1 MQIEINNKAVLKT
14 AGKYVA
20 EDITIIAKGGN
31 LPQLFAPSISLS
43 GNTLT
48 ITPNTSNGGFST
60 DYSIYDGSTFV
71 KTVTTT
77 TVDLSTVFAE
87 STIQHTV
94 TVQATAD
101 NFQNSEA
108 SNSVTYANLKTYSIT
123 TVLTGFTASASNP
136 TSIKTGEQKSLSFTL
151 NDGYEF
157 PESNPTVTGAS
168 FVSWSSSGVLVIK
181 NPTANVTITIEA
193 TPLPAKLATP
203 TNVTADD
210 TTVSW
215 DEVTN
220 ATSYDVYVDGAVYD
234 TVTDSVSHTL
244 TFPSSGL
251 TVTVNNNTVTSPYTL
266 QDGDEI
272 SIQSVG
278 KFAIICNGDS
288 YTDRTVDIQDFYN
301 TDIVLQVGAANPVPT
316 NLSILWHASEQPTP
330 SYVIYAGTYK
340 FIDNLKA
347 GSKETLSELVNFVY
361 NVTYTTMLIQNFND
375 ASSLIVTYKGV
386 TATGG
391 AIRFVAYKNGAWT
404 NEGVKTITFLS
415 NQSVSP
421 TFYKWAITD
430 GNLVKQGSVSGE
442 FWVINKQNI
451 TLPETSLTGNFI
463 SNDLNFNRIKHT
475 DNILQYNNTNV
486 YNTETGWYDEKLR
499 TIYFKNA
506 ASGNM
511 LTWLQANG
519 VKQTEP
525 TSETWLLNET
535 VSTNIN
541 SFVFDFVSNN
551 TNFKG
556 IIAYDADTD
565 YTLSYLVTTDFSQP
579 QTEVYD
585 ENGVW
590 KNQAFRTIILTEPAT
605 GDLLTWLQAN
615 GTKQEGGVT
624 DLVTFTIETCVNQE
638 IKQYT
643 DCQGEAGMLF
653 SEWLTS
659 SYNTHNIT
667 YPVTDEECA
676 PGYVPIAL
684 PDEQTIPGENGS
696 LSLITMASVEF

>member
-1 MQIEINNKAVLKT
+1 MQIEVNNKAVLKT

-48 ITPNTSNGGFST
+48 ITPNASNGGFST

-87 STIQHTV
+87 SVTQHTV

-101 NFQNSEA
+101 NFQNSAA
-108 SNSVTYANLKTYSIT
+108 SNSVTYANIKTYSIT
-123 TVLTGFTASASNP
+123 TAVTGFTPSASNP
-136 TSIKTGEQKSLSFTL
+136 TSINTGEQKTLNFTL

-157 PESNPTVTGAS
+157 PDDTPTITGAS
-168 FVSWSSSGVLVIK
+168 LVSWTSSGALTIK
-181 NPTANVTITIEA
+181 NPTANVTITITA
-193 TPLPAKLATP
+193 TKLPDKLATP
-203 TNVTADD
+203 QIVTADG

-215 DEVTN
+215 DEVEH
-220 ATSYDVYVDGAVYD
+220 ATSYDVYVDGAVYE
-234 TVTDSVSHTL
+234 TIT
-244 TFPSSGL
+244 
-251 TVTVNNNTVTSPYTL
+251 
-266 QDGDEI
+266 
-272 SIQSVG
+272 
-278 KFAIICNGDS
+278 
-288 YTDRTVDIQDFYN
+288 
-301 TDIVLQVGAANPVPT
+301 
-316 NLSILWHASEQPTP
+316 EQPTP
-330 SYVIYAGTYK
+330 SYVIEAGTYK

-347 GSKETLSELVNFVY
+347 GSEETLSELVNFVY
-361 NVTYTTMLIQNFND
+361 NVTYTTMLITNFNN

-391 AIRFVAYKNGAWT
+391 AMTFVAYKNGAWT

-421 TFYKWAITD
+421 AFYKWAITD

-519 VKQTEP
+519 VKQEEP
-525 TSETWLLNET
+525 TSDINTVVEFVSSANVGTDGYDLADEDSSEEFIDFLNKLKTDGVNTFSSSVASQLAGYNITDSTGIMLHGDVVGQDTLTFTLSPNAGETGYCVLSIMDGSEGTDGSYNHTDTLLNYT
-535 VSTNIN
+535 T
-541 SFVFDFVSNN
+541 NN
-551 TNFKG
+551 TG
-556 IIAYDADTD
+556 SIITLTAAQRTQMFDAVMNALTF
-565 YTLSYLVTTDFSQP
+565 LS
-579 QTEVYD
+579 
-585 ENGVW
+585 
-590 KNQAFRTIILTEPAT
+590 R
-605 GDLLTWLQAN
+605 
-615 GTKQEGGVT
+615 
-624 DLVTFTIETCVNQE
+624 
-638 IKQYT
+638 
-643 DCQGEAGMLF
+643 
-653 SEWLTS
+653 
-659 SYNTHNIT
+659 
-667 YPVTDEECA
+667 
-676 PGYVPIAL
+676 
-684 PDEQTIPGENGS
+684 
-696 LSLITMASVEF
+696 